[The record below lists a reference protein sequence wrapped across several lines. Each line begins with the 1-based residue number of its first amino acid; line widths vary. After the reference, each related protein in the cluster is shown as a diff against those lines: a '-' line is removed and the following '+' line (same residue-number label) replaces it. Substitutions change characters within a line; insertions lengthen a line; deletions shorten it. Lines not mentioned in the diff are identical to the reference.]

1 MWVPWEEDDPVVW
14 HYPGRKSVG
23 YFGAVRLRDGKSLF
37 RKEPE
42 MFNGETFW
50 AFLRQ
55 LETASQ
61 ENGRRVVVI
70 ADNSK
75 YHHAKLHAAWRLE
88 RQGRFSLDF
97 LPPYSPELNPIERV
111 WKRTRRN
118 GLHNAYFPR
127 LALVTESVEKN
138 SSAGR
143 NRIQNLHIVPSYGPQ
158 SMMTVSIA
166 GTLTFEATS
175 DTRHGTRSH

>member
-14 HYPGRKSVG
+14 HYAGRKSVG
-23 YFGAVRLRDGKSLF
+23 YFGGVRLRDGKSLF

-50 AFLRQ
+50 AFLPQ

-75 YHHAKLHAAWRLE
+75 YHHAKLHAA
-88 RQGRFSLDF
+88 GGSNGSAD
-97 LPPYSPELNPIERV
+97 SV
-111 WKRTRRN
+111 WQ
-118 GLHNAYFPR
+118 
-127 LALVTESVEKN
+127 
-138 SSAGR
+138 
-143 NRIQNLHIVPSYGPQ
+143 I
-158 SMMTVSIA
+158 
-166 GTLTFEATS
+166 
-175 DTRHGTRSH
+175 

>member
-1 MWVPWEEDDPVVW
+1 MARAVGCACR
-14 HYPGRKSVG
+14 GRKTIPLCGITPGSKSVR
-23 YFGAVRLRDGKSLF
+23 YFGAVRVRDGKSLF

-61 ENGRRVVVI
+61 ENGRRVIVI

-75 YHHAKLHAAWRLE
+75 YPHAKLHAAWRLE
-88 RQGRFSLDF
+88 RRGRFGLDF
-97 LPPYSPELNPIERV
+97 LPPYSPELNPIKRV

-118 GLHNAYFPR
+118 CLHNAYFPR
-127 LALVTESVEKN
+127 LALVSQNRSKNN

-143 NRIQNLHIVPSYGPQ
+143 NR
-158 SMMTVSIA
+158 M
-166 GTLTFEATS
+166 
-175 DTRHGTRSH
+175 